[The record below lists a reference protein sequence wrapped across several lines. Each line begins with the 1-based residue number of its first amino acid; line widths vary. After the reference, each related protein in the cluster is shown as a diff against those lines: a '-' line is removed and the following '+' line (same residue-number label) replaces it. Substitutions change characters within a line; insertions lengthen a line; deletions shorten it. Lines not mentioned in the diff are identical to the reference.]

1 MLRKSFGSLPLAA
14 ALAVSSLIFTAG
26 DATAQ
31 AVPTVTPVPRDEKW
45 MKTHETL
52 LEKSKQAREEN
63 GATVVFLGDSIT
75 AGWRQ
80 NEAWQKY
87 YAPRKALNLG
97 IGGDRTQHVL
107 WRLENGEVEGLKPK
121 AVVLMI
127 GTNNSG
133 SDPAD
138 DIAAGV
144 KAIVADIRSRLPE
157 SDVLLLAVFPRG
169 EKPDLPVRD
178 KLKQV
183 NAEIAKLDGGK
194 VHYLDIG
201 ETFLEKDGTL
211 SKEIM
216 PDFLHLTP
224 KGYERW
230 AEAIEPSLKKILGE

>member
-1 MLRKSFGSLPLAA
+1 MLRKSFG
-14 ALAVSSLIFTAG
+14 ALLVATLTGSSLFVTVG
-26 DATAQ
+26 DASAQ
-31 AVPTVTPVPRDEKW
+31 AVPAVTPAPRDANW
-45 MKTHETL
+45 MKRHEKL
-52 LEKSKQAREEN
+52 LEDSKKAREEN

-75 AGWRQ
+75 QGWGQ
-80 NEAWQKY
+80 NPTWKKF

-107 WRLENGEVEGLKPK
+107 WRLQNGEVEGLKPK

-133 SDPAD
+133 SDSAD
-138 DIAAGV
+138 DIANGV
-144 KAIVADIRSRLPE
+144 KAIVADLRGRLPE
-157 SDVLLLAVFPRG
+157 TEILLLGVFPRS
-169 EKPDLPVRD
+169 EKPAPVRD

-183 NAEIAKLDGGK
+183 NSEIAKLDGGK

-201 ETFLEKDGTL
+201 QTFLEKDDTI

-230 AEAIEPSLKKILGE
+230 AEAIEPSLKKILGD

>member
-14 ALAVSSLIFTAG
+14 ALAVSSLIFSAG
-26 DATAQ
+26 EATAQ
-31 AVPTVTPVPRDEKW
+31 AIPAVTPAPRDEKW
-45 MKTHETL
+45 MKTHEAL

-63 GATVVFLGDSIT
+63 GATLVFLGDSIT

-80 NEAWQKY
+80 NEAWQKF

-133 SDPAD
+133 SDPVDA
-138 DIAAGV
+138 IAAGV
-144 KAIVADIRSRLPE
+144 KAIVADLRSRLPE
-157 SDVLLLAVFPRG
+157 TDVLLLAVFPRG
-169 EKPDLPVRD
+169 EKPELPVRD